1 MFRSF
6 SVSLFA
12 CLATLPTVS
21 PAQELAYRGLGLDLS
36 YVDSDT
42 SQGGLAAF
50 GSAEV
55 SFSQRFGLQGDLG
68 LDYLGTEDES
78 QAAVLLSLH
87 PYLRLGHDL
96 SFGAYLQG
104 RVASDPATA
113 TGLELAWK
121 ARNGFTAEMYF
132 GQTWGDELE
141 ADGHATSKGATLG
154 YNFANEV
161 YATLF
166 FNKDTTSESGRR
178 DRDYYDYGIGAEIP
192 VGATGDTRL
201 TASYGQIRFDA
212 EGGPVT
218 KLTLGLT
225 RQLGG
230 NQRRPTFTR
239 RRSVLTELVG
249 F

>member
-6 SVSLFA
+6 SFILAA
-12 CLATLPTVS
+12 CLGALPTAS
-21 PAQELAYRGLGLDLS
+21 DARELAYRGFGLELS
-36 YVDSDT
+36 YVDSAS
-42 SQGGLAAF
+42 SQGGLAGF
-50 GSAEV
+50 GSAEILV
-55 SFSQRFGLQGDLG
+55 SHRLGLQGDLA
-68 LDYLGTEDES
+68 LEYLETEDEA
-78 QAAVLLSLH
+78 QAAALLGLH
-87 PYLRLGHDL
+87 PYLRLGHGL
-96 SFGAYLQG
+96 SFGAYLLG
-104 RVASDPATA
+104 RGTSEPATA

-121 ARNGFTAEMYF
+121 TQNGFTAEMYF

-141 ADGHATSKGATLG
+141 QDGYVTSKGATLG
-154 YNFANEV
+154 YSFANDV
-161 YATLF
+161 CATLF

-178 DRDYYDYGIGAEIP
+178 DRDYYDYGVGAEIP

-201 TASYGQIRFDA
+201 TASFGQVRFDA

-218 KLTLGLT
+218 KVTLGLT

-230 NQRRPTFTR
+230 NQKRPTFTR